1 MNPSFFFPVEIPFK
15 EKERM
20 SGKSKLNLVSMKS
33 LDVLILSDRFPR
45 PSTFRTTSLV
55 NYRRRAVDS
64 NNMRGDLLRH
74 RYID

>member
-33 LDVLILSDRFPR
+33 LDVLILKKLLDEGRSPG
-45 PSTFRTTSLV
+45 L
-55 NYRRRAVDS
+55 
-64 NNMRGDLLRH
+64 GD
-74 RYID
+74 